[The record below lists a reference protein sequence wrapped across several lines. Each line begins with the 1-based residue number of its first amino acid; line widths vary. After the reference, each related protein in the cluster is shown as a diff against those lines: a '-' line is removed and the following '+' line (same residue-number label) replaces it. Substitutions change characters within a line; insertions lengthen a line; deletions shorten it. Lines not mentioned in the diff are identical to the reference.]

1 MSNQSNSQY
10 DEQILL
16 EIIRCMEI
24 IDKLTASSQRER
36 EDRYHS
42 ENVSKKTSLTGLDAQ
57 SIMNH
62 LE

>member
-24 IDKLTASSQRER
+24 IDKLTASSKRER